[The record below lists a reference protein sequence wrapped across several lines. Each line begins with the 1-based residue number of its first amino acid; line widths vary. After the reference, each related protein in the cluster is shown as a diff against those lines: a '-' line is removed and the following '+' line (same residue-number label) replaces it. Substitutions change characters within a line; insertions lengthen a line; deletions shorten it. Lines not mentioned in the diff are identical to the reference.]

1 MNTHL
6 STAASPA
13 DQRDLLARMALG
25 DQRAL
30 RTAYN
35 DHAGMAMAV
44 ALRILGSRAEAESI
58 VQDTF
63 VEVWRHA
70 REEEAHGGGLAL
82 WIAGIAR
89 RRARERLG
97 TRTPA
102 QTEAPPEVLVEAQ
115 PLPLESATRRRERRR
130 VGAILSR
137 LPADQRAVVEM
148 AWFSCLSLA
157 DIAVRTSEPVH
168 VVQTRLRAGMERLA
182 VLLQQA
188 PEKSA

>member
-1 MNTHL
+1 
-6 STAASPA
+6 
-13 DQRDLLARMALG
+13 LG
-25 DQRAL
+25 T
-30 RTAYN
+30 RTE
-35 DHAGMAMAV
+35 
-44 ALRILGSRAEAESI
+44 AEAV

-70 REEEAHGGGLAL
+70 REEEARGSGLAL

-97 TRTPA
+97 TRPPA
-102 QTEAPPEVLVEAQ
+102 HHDMPVPPPPVDEVAQ

-130 VGAILSR
+130 VASVLSR
-137 LPADQRAVVEM
+137 LPADQRGVVEM

-157 DIAVRTSEPVH
+157 DIAIRTSEPVH

>member
-1 MNTHL
+1 MNTNP
-6 STAASPA
+6 SSAASPA
-13 DQRDLLARMALG
+13 DQRDLLARIAQG

-30 RTAYN
+30 RAAYN

-44 ALRILGSRAEAESI
+44 ALRVLGSRTEAEAV

-70 REEEAHGGGLAL
+70 REEEARGSGLAT

-89 RRARERLG
+89 RRAKERLG
-97 TRTPA
+97 TR
-102 QTEAPPEVLVEAQ
+102 PPVPEEVPVLVDDSAQ

-130 VGAILSR
+130 VAAVLSR
-137 LPADQRAVVEM
+137 LPADQRSVVEM

-157 DIAVRTSEPVH
+157 EIAVRTSEPVH
-168 VVQTRLRAGMERLA
+168 VIQTRLRAGMERLA